1 MKGLKVIRSKW
12 PINFISHTEL
22 SYFKSES
29 SEPYKTLKPPQIFLP
44 VRKSLHLP
52 PRRHK
57 HAERAEDKEG
67 ETCIVATEEV
77 GELHV
82 LQARHE
88 PEGKESDGV
97 VDKMEHHARRNAARA
112 PIEPTKE

>member
-1 MKGLKVIRSKW
+1 MKGLKAIRSKW
-12 PINFISHTEL
+12 PINFISLTEL
-22 SYFKSES
+22 SYFKSEN
-29 SEPYKTLKPPQIFLP
+29 SEPYKTLKPPQTFLP
-44 VRKSLHLP
+44 VSKSLHLP

-82 LQARHE
+82 CKPGMNLKVKKAMALLTRWNTTPGAMLRVRQ
-88 PEGKESDGV
+88 
-97 VDKMEHHARRNAARA
+97 
-112 PIEPTKE
+112 

>member
-1 MKGLKVIRSKW
+1 MKGLKVIRPIR
-12 PINFISHTEL
+12 PINFISLTEL

-29 SEPYKTLKPPQIFLP
+29 SEPYKPPQTFSP
-44 VRKSLHLP
+44 VSESLHLP
-52 PRRHK
+52 PRWHK

-82 LQARHE
+82 LQAWHE
-88 PEGKESDGV
+88 PEGKESDGIV
-97 VDKMEHHARRNAARA
+97 YKVEHHAWRNAARA